1 MTMIYRESEQELVLK
16 FDVTGMC
23 DEDIDFLVSE
33 LSDIASKKYGAP
45 FNEGS
50 VISVNDIDLVNH

>member
-1 MTMIYRESEQELVLK
+1 MTVVYHECEQELVLK
-16 FDVTGMC
+16 FDVSDMC
-23 DEDIDFLVSE
+23 DEDIDYLVSE

-50 VISVNDIDLVNH
+50 VISVSDIEMVNH